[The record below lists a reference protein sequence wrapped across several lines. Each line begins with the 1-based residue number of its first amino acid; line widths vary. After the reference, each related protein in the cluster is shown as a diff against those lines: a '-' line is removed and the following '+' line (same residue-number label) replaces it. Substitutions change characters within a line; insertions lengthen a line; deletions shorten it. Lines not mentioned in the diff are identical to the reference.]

1 MTTTAVISQMTPG
14 RPDDA
19 ISAPTMKG
27 EITVLSK
34 EDYARWADEA
44 SKNSARLFDEN
55 DKDAHWGWD
64 WKGN

>member
-1 MTTTAVISQMTPG
+1 
-14 RPDDA
+14 
-19 ISAPTMKG
+19 MKG
-27 EITVLSK
+27 QITVLSK